1 MTLNLKSKQIN
12 DLLKKIPINLN
23 SKLLHSKKEEEIL
36 ILLREF
42 EIYINDINTILTAK
56 GEYNDEFFLSAL
68 LTDGFKGYENYT
80 DDELIQEM
88 NERDLWNN
96 WFKDTE

>member
-1 MTLNLKSKQIN
+1 MVMSFNVGRRNAMIG
-12 DLLKKIPINLN
+12 LLID
-23 SKLLHSKKEEEIL
+23 
-36 ILLREF
+36 
-42 EIYINDINTILTAK
+42 NDINTIFDSRDNH
-56 GEYNDEFFLSAL
+56 NDESL
-68 LTDGFKGYENYT
+68 LVEILGNGFKGYENYT